1 MTQGKQ
7 LSTIIATFV
16 EQCKARVDTMNV
28 VKETYV
34 SPEIEVLEM
43 TFREGLLQV
52 PSGGQFG
59 DELQAGSPL
68 TEDPIIFF

>member
-1 MTQGKQ
+1 
-7 LSTIIATFV
+7 
-16 EQCKARVDTMNV
+16 MNE

-43 TFREGLLQV
+43 RFREGILQV